1 MFDQCPMPIN
11 ANHIFMVL
19 RLHASYG
26 AKQNVLGGS
35 VSQWY
40 LACNLNLWSINNI
53 IDPNVDQFR
62 SIGIDRQWLALRC
75 ISDQCH
81 DF

>member
-1 MFDQCPMPIN
+1 MTFHYLEGYQGLMVNQEMFDQCPMPIN

-35 VSQWY
+35 VSQ
-40 LACNLNLWSINNI
+40 
-53 IDPNVDQFR
+53 
-62 SIGIDRQWLALRC
+62 
-75 ISDQCH
+75 
-81 DF
+81 